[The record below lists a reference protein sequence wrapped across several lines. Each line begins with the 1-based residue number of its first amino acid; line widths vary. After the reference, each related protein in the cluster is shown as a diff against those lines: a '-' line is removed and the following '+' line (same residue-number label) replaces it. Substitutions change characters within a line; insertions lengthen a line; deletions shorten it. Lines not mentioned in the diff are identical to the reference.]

1 MAPTNSRIKI
11 DIVEIRAQDV
21 QPGDIVNRRGH
32 QRDGWIE
39 VTVVSAMQ
47 SGELLIAD
55 ESERLSFTS
64 APLDL
69 IWLQIARPL
78 RGNSHFPIPD

>member
-64 APLDL
+64 AP
-69 IWLQIARPL
+69 ARQQSFPDPRL
-78 RGNSHFPIPD
+78 KAATVRGSNRA